1 MDHLEMVEKLREKA
15 NVSYE
20 EASAALEQCNW
31 DLLDALLLLESQ
43 GRLQEER
50 ESAYS
55 TRREEANSHAERKAR
70 QTNLV
75 SHLLHS
81 LAGVIKKC
89 NAVTIQIKKK
99 DEVRLALPLTVVILL
114 LVFAIWFTLIAAVL
128 GMVFGYRYSVSGLT
142 IDETVNNAMEK
153 AGEFVDNVVKP
164 GDVKVVVDEERDEN
178 QNEGN
183 NQ

>member
-50 ESAYS
+50 ENAYS
-55 TRREEANSHAERKAR
+55 TRKEESKKHTERKSR

-89 NAVTIQIKKK
+89 NAVTVQIKKK
-99 DEVRLALPLTVVILL
+99 DEVRLALPLTAVILL
-114 LVFAIWFTLIAAVL
+114 LVFAIWYTLIAAVL
-128 GMVFGYRYSVSGLT
+128 GMIFGYRYAISGLT
-142 IDETVNNAMEK
+142 IDTTVNNAMEK

-164 GDVKVVVDEERDEN
+164 ADVKVVVEDEDSDEPD
-178 QNEGN
+178 NE
-183 NQ
+183 